1 MGLDTA
7 GFAARLSGLREKRGF
22 TQEQLAERA
31 GLSAHYVGNLEQ
43 GARKPSLNALFQ
55 LCEALGTTPN
65 DLFADSISEDMR
77 NGRCANAS
85 DDYALR
91 DSAAELATAL
101 RDWLEPDAYD
111 FSSPDTAIELTEDS
125 PFRSLFND
133 D

>member
-77 NGRCANAS
+77 CGRCTHTS
-85 DDYALR
+85 DDYTLR
-91 DSAAELATAL
+91 QSTAELAAAL

-111 FSSPDTAIELTEDS
+111 FSSTNTAFELTADS
-125 PFRSLFND
+125 PFRSLLD
-133 D
+133 DD

>member
-77 NGRCANAS
+77 SGRCADVG

-91 DSAAELATAL
+91 DSAAELAAAL

-125 PFRSLFND
+125 PFRSLLD
-133 D
+133 DD